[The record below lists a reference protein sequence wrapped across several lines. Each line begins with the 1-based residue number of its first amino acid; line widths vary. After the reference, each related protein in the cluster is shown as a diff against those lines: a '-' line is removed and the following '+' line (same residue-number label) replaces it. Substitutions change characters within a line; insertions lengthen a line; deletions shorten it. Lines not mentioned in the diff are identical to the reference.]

1 MAFRY
6 FYLSNVCL
14 AYGLILVSKL
24 WPETGLLARATIENG
39 FYEVA
44 TAVTLLAGAIGLGWR
59 WMTLS
64 SSSWQLR
71 LGCGAMALLCFIG
84 AGEEISWGQHWLK
97 FESGEFFQSHNYQK
111 ETNLHNLVNP
121 ILFSTLI
128 NVVLYIGFIL
138 YPFTH
143 WVFPNNRLSQLLIK
157 YNLGAYIP
165 PITIAILL
173 MLAHCFHG
181 WFIPQVYS
189 DTAALLG
196 SWSLGL
202 VLMLIYKKRVNDPFL
217 WIAMLVCGIGFA
229 VGIGASDIFQ
239 RDNFQYEI
247 RECFTALVLVYWAF
261 GWSGLLEQIKP

>member
-1 MAFRY
+1 M
-6 FYLSNVCL
+6 
-14 AYGLILVSKL
+14 
-24 WPETGLLARATIENG
+24 
-39 FYEVA
+39 
-44 TAVTLLAGAIGLGWR
+44 
-59 WMTLS
+59 
-64 SSSWQLR
+64 
-71 LGCGAMALLCFIG
+71 
-84 AGEEISWGQHWLK
+84 
-97 FESGEFFQSHNYQK
+97 
-111 ETNLHNLVNP
+111 NP
-121 ILFSTLI
+121 ILFSTTI
-128 NVVLYIGFIL
+128 NVLLYVGFIL

-173 MLAHCFHG
+173 MLAQCFHG
-181 WFIPQVYS
+181 WLIPEVYS
-189 DTAALLG
+189 DTIALLG

-217 WIAMLVCGIGFA
+217 WIAMLICGIGFA
-229 VGIGASDIFQ
+229 VGLGASDILQ